1 MRILFTVSLV
11 GTLSLNPLVHELVL
25 FPAASCF
32 IVSWWLL
39 GISWTNLIK
48 ASTRCL
54 PLLCDSDLVKHVIA
68 LQSIECCN
76 VPLFVF
82 PLCELEE
89 AKSCSSFFPFSRA
102 PSPGDSR
109 RGHVASLVSAD
120 TKGRWSE
127 PLRVGLDTVRER
139 AGLPHPRTQAAP
151 SAMCLSGS
159 KQS

>member
-1 MRILFTVSLV
+1 MRILFTISLV

-25 FPAASCF
+25 FLAASCF

-48 ASTRCL
+48 ASTRCP

-89 AKSCSSFFPFSRA
+89 AKSCSFFFPFSRA

-151 SAMCLSGS
+151 SAVCLSGS